1 LELNNFRKSQMKKLL
16 LIFGLIISSN
26 SWAEKI
32 TEQEVIAKVN
42 QFFELLDIE
51 VYKKEKVLTI
61 LTNDFQIFEMG
72 KSWDMNEFDEFLQEA
87 SKTTITTDWVLTDFV
102 VSIDENSAH
111 VSYVNDGIFKT
122 IDNELVISNWLES
135 VYLIKEKGELKLK
148 FLQSDLVSRETK

>member
-1 LELNNFRKSQMKKLL
+1 MKKLL

-42 QFFELLDIE
+42 QFFELIDIE

>member
-1 LELNNFRKSQMKKLL
+1 MKKLL

-102 VSIDENSAH
+102 VSIDKNSAH

>member
-51 VYKKEKVLTI
+51 VYKKEKVLTV

>member
-1 LELNNFRKSQMKKLL
+1 MIIKLL
-16 LIFGLIISSN
+16 LPLTLIISTN
-26 SWAEKI
+26 TW
-32 TEQEVIAKVN
+32 TEAISEEEVIAKVN

-51 VYKKEKVLTI
+51 VYKKEKVLAI

-72 KSWDMNEFDEFLQEA
+72 KAWDMNEFDEFLQEA
-87 SKTTITTDWVLTDFV
+87 SKTTISTDWILTNFV

-111 VSYVNDGIFKT
+111 VSYINDGVFKT

-135 VYLIKEKGELKLK
+135 VYLIKENEELKLK

>member
-1 LELNNFRKSQMKKLL
+1 MKKLL

-61 LTNDFQIFEMG
+61 LTNDFLIFEMG

>member
-1 LELNNFRKSQMKKLL
+1 MKKLL

-51 VYKKEKVLTI
+51 VYKKEKVLTV

>member
-1 LELNNFRKSQMKKLL
+1 MKKLL

-51 VYKKEKVLTI
+51 VYKKEKVLTV

-122 IDNELVISNWLES
+122 IDHELVISNWLES